1 MHINIL
7 VGVSNNVVKFCNNID
22 YAFCMSAILYSFD
35 RFLYIVKLK
44 ISQVVSIQHVLYC
57 TLLYSNRAVYTL
69 CKLGLNTFASSK
81 WC

>member
-22 YAFCMSAILYSFD
+22 NAFCMSAILYSFD

-44 ISQVVSIQHVLYC
+44 ISQVVSIKTCTVLYI
-57 TLLYSNRAVYTL
+57 TVQ
-69 CKLGLNTFASSK
+69 
-81 WC
+81 